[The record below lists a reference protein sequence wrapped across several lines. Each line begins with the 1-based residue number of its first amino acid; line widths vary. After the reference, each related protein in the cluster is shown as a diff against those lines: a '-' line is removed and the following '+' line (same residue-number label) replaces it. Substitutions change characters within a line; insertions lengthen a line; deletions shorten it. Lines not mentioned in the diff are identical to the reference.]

1 MDKRF
6 YKPQPIHRWVVAIF
20 ESQARF
26 PPPAVNDMMKGLV
39 DGCQEVG
46 KDSSHIRNLNILF
59 DFLHRDDNVPDECSS
74 ICQWAREYSGA
85 AS

>member
-1 MDKRF
+1 MDLGICGSPPFLGRVDVLIAVSCRVDKRF

-26 PPPAVNDMMKGLV
+26 PPPAVNDMMKSLV

-46 KDSSHIRNLNILF
+46 KN
-59 DFLHRDDNVPDECSS
+59 
-74 ICQWAREYSGA
+74 
-85 AS
+85 